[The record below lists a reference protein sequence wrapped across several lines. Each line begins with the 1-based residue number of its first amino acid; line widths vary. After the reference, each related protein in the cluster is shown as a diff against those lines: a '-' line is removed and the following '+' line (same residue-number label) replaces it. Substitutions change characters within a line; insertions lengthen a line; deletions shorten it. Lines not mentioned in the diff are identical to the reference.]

1 MKLGFPIL
9 LILLGSFLIG
19 FTVDR
24 FGKTGNVIMHLIG
37 IGLYLGAI
45 FMVRSKPESQKS

>member
-1 MKLGFPIL
+1 MKLGFAIL

-24 FGKTGNVIMHLIG
+24 FGKRGNVIIHLIG

-45 FMVRSKPESQKS
+45 FIVISKPKSQ